1 MGHHFSPFQGFLVLA
16 PVSVPLVDRRLRHL
30 LTLHPHCSSTRTCR
44 FRHGGRCTVRATT
57 TLPHKC
63 VHLLRQL
70 HLPSF
75 SRRPPILSAST
86 AATPLSTR
94 LTQQLGGGC
103 AAQPVHLQPMHRLGG
118 GQAATTVAMKS
129 STSASSSASSPTSSS
144 TSPAFTTGTGI
155 AINTGEILRKGLMQS
170 LQFHRQGRRT
180 TWGWRRLHPALD
192 SKRIVLDLECANL
205 THTHTP
211 HTTHNSQVMP
221 TWILYWTSH
230 IQSPN
235 SRTAVRS
242 KSTSR
247 NLGARRWQ
255 FRARACALTWSRGT
269 LCTLASSSIL
279 AGATMPC
286 ARHCT

>member
-1 MGHHFSPFQGFLVLA
+1 MGSF
-16 PVSVPLVDRRLRHL
+16 
-30 LTLHPHCSSTRTCR
+30 C
-44 FRHGGRCTVRATT
+44 HGGRCTVRATT
-57 TLPHKC
+57 TLPHLC
-63 VHLLRQL
+63 VRLLRQL

-94 LTQQLGGGC
+94 LTQQLGGG
-103 AAQPVHLQPMHRLGG
+103 
-118 GQAATTVAMKS
+118 QAATTAAMKS
-129 STSASSSASSPTSSS
+129 STSASSSASSPTPSS
-144 TSPAFTTGTGI
+144 TSPTFTTGTGI

-180 TWGWRRLHPALD
+180 TWGGRRLHPALD
-192 SKRIVLDLECANL
+192 SKRIVLDLECTNL

-269 LCTLASSSIL
+269 LCTLASSSSL